1 VCAADGVAYGGRFA
15 NVGSVSSRIN
25 VHPVTYKAKASMC
38 IVGRTPENALYAT
51 SPGSRIMKFAL
62 RVAAGS
68 AAALVSCSA
77 LAAQKLCVF
86 DFLGTSGDMYSMSK
100 DYVLAMQHYGAD
112 FELRAFVNEAQAT
125 EEFRNGNCDAL
136 VASGFRTRQFN
147 SVAASTDSLGATTIL
162 RDGRVD
168 TKATYEVLRKL
179 IQTYA
184 SVSPQVTKLMT
195 NGIYEVGGITPAGAA
210 YPFVNDKRINS
221 VEALA
226 GKRIAAFDYDKA
238 QAAMIQRINGVPVSA
253 DTSNFHT
260 KFNSGQLD
268 MMAAPTLAY
277 RPLELQKGMG
287 AKGGVIR
294 FPLLIVSY
302 QMIFN
307 RTKFPEGFGE
317 KSREFWMAQFDR
329 VLQVIRTYDST
340 IPPMAWIDIDPEA
353 AVKYTLLLRESRI
366 QLAQQGLYD
375 KRGLKVLK
383 RIRCNVNPADSECAT
398 KSEEDWK

>member
-1 VCAADGVAYGGRFA
+1 MKPASKLAA
-15 NVGSVSSRIN
+15 VGLL
-25 VHPVTYKAKASMC
+25 T
-38 IVGRTPENALYAT
+38 AL
-51 SPGSRIMKFAL
+51 
-62 RVAAGS
+62 
-68 AAALVSCSA
+68 SCSA
-77 LAAQKLCVF
+77 HAAQKLCVF
-86 DFLGTSGDMYSMSK
+86 DFLGTSGDMYSMAK

-112 FELRAFVNEAQAT
+112 LELRAFVNEAQAT
-125 EEFRNGNCDAL
+125 EEFKNGNCDGL
-136 VASGFRTRQFN
+136 VASAFRTRQFN

-168 TKATYEVLRKL
+168 VKATYEVLRKL

-253 DTSNFHT
+253 DTSNFHI

-277 RPLELQKGMG
+277 RPLDLQKGLG
-287 AKGGVIR
+287 SKGGVVR

-302 QMIFN
+302 QMVFN

-317 KSREFWMAQFDR
+317 KSREFWMSQFDR

-340 IPPMAWIDIDPEA
+340 IPPAEWVDIEPEA

-366 QLAQQGLYD
+366 ALAQQGLYD
-375 KRGLKVLK
+375 KRGLRVLK
-383 RIRCNVNPADSECAT
+383 RIRCNVNPADQECAT

>member
-1 VCAADGVAYGGRFA
+1 MKKTT
-15 NVGSVSSRIN
+15 
-25 VHPVTYKAKASMC
+25 VH
-38 IVGRTPENALYAT
+38 R
-51 SPGSRIMKFAL
+51 
-62 RVAAGS
+62 
-68 AAALVSCSA
+68 LVLACGLAVLSCSA
-77 LAAQKLCVF
+77 QATQKLCVF

-100 DYVLAMQHYGAD
+100 DYVLAMQRYGAD
-112 FELRAFVNEAQAT
+112 FELRAFVNEGQAT
-125 EEFRNGNCDAL
+125 EEFKNGNCDAV

-147 SVAASTDSLGATTIL
+147 AVAASTDSLGATTIL
-162 RDGRVD
+162 RDGHVD
-168 TKATYEVLRKL
+168 TKATYEVMRRL

-210 YPFVNDKRINS
+210 YPFVNDRRISS
-221 VEALA
+221 VEALV

-238 QAAMIQRINGVPVSA
+238 QAAMIQRIRGVPVSA
-253 DTSNFHT
+253 DTSNFHI

-277 RPLELQKGMG
+277 RPLDLQKGMG
-287 AKGGVIR
+287 NKGGVVR

-302 QMIFN
+302 QLIFN

-329 VLQVIRTYDST
+329 VLQVIRNYDAT
-340 IPPMAWIDIDPEA
+340 IPPMAWIDIDPED

-375 KRGLKVLK
+375 RRGLKVIK
-383 RIRCNVNPADSECAT
+383 RIRCNVNPSDPECAT
-398 KSEEDWK
+398 KSEED